1 MKKIIEVCPY
11 CASGCKINLQVDNGK
26 VVGAEG
32 ANGLTNEGELCLK
45 GLYGWDFI
53 HDTKILTPR
62 LRNPMIR
69 REKNGEL
76 EAVSW
81 DEAINFTVEKLKSI
95 KERHGADAIMCSGSS
110 RSTGNETNYVMQKFA
125 RAALGTNNV
134 DCCARV

>member
-1 MKKIIEVCPY
+1 MKKVIEVCPY
-11 CASGCKINLQVDNGK
+11 CASGCKINLQVENGR

-69 REKNGEL
+69 RQKGGTL
-76 EAVSW
+76 EPVSW
-81 DEAINFTVEKLKSI
+81 DEAIRFTAAKLKEI
-95 KERHGADAIMCSGSS
+95 KEKHGADSIMCSGSS

-125 RAALGTNNV
+125 RAVIGTNNV